1 MRSDR
6 LFRLF
11 DHTRTHAEVTMVVV
25 AGHLQVEPDDRA
37 PYLQSCCAVVRLAR
51 TADGCLDFALS
62 PDLLD
67 PGRINIFERWETLA
81 ALEAF
86 RGSGQSG
93 GQAPAILDAD
103 VHQFEVA
110 TVETL

>member
-1 MRSDR
+1 MGEARRSKR
-6 LFRLF
+6 PP
-11 DHTRTHAEVTMVVV
+11 AI
-25 AGHLQVEPDDRA
+25 PDDVA
-37 PYLQSCCAVVRLAR
+37 DPAVDCCDVVRLASV
-51 TADGCLDFALS
+51 ADGCLDFALS

-67 PGRINIFERWETLA
+67 PGRINIFERWQTLA

-86 RGSGQSG
+86 RGSGPSG
-93 GQAPAILDAD
+93 GQAPPILDVD

>member
-1 MRSDR
+1 MRNDR
-6 LFRLF
+6 LFRLS
-11 DHTRTHAEVTMVVV
+11 DNTPTHPEVTMIVV

-37 PYLQSCCAVVRLAR
+37 PYLQGCCDVVRLAR
-51 TADGCLDFALS
+51 AAEGCLDFALS

-67 PGRINIFERWETLA
+67 PGRINIFERWRTLA

-86 RGSGQSG
+86 RGSGPSG
-93 GQAPAILDAD
+93 EQAPPILEAD
-103 VHQFEVA
+103 VLQFEVA

>member
-6 LFRLF
+6 PFRLT
-11 DHTRTHAEVTMVVV
+11 DHTRTHPEVTMIVV

-37 PYLQSCCAVVRLAR
+37 PYLQSCCDVVRLAR
-51 TADGCLDFALS
+51 AADGCLDFALS

-67 PGRINIFERWETLA
+67 PARINIFERWQTLA

-86 RGSGQSG
+86 RGSGPSG
-93 GQAPAILDAD
+93 EEAPRILGAD

-110 TVETL
+110 TVENL